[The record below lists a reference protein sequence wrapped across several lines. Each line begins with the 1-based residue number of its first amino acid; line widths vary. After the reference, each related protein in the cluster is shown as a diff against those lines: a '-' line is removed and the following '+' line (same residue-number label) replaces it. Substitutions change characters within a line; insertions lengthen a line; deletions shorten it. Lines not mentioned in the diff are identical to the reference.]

1 MAGGRPMSFLK
12 RLITLSAILL
22 LLPAASFGEQD
33 AVITADTLEQVGAV
47 LLGKGNVVIKSNGSV
62 LKAGSVRYDTATK
75 EVVAEGD
82 VYFEDAKTKI
92 TASKA
97 ELNLN
102 KETGVLY
109 DTEVLFKEQ
118 SYRVLGTKIEKR
130 GPQSYFLETG
140 SFTTCTGPVPDWC
153 VKGHEIDLEIGN
165 RIKAKNATFRV
176 RDFPIFYTPYFW
188 APVVVER
195 RTGFLFPQ
203 TGYSSRKGFTWRQP
217 FFWAISENRDATFFT
232 DLYTKRGLGLG
243 AEYRYIEAPGVK
255 GSMNFFHI
263 RDNELDRSFR
273 EFRAEHRH
281 RWRGLRGFYDIS
293 YVNQKDFYGE
303 YEPYLIQSS
312 KRFLESQAEVSLK
325 TSPARF
331 YADARYARE
340 LKDGEDQKLVVQ
352 KLPEAGVFVRP
363 LTLGPVVLTA
373 DTSAANFET
382 GTGTDGQRFNADLT
396 LSNTIGRG
404 PTFAQSLGLGYSL
417 YSLNGLPVGA
427 EDDPERGHVSYSSE
441 LRTSFAKQYR
451 KVEHIVMPALSYNY
465 SDFERAAVPL
475 FDSTELKNDVSALE
489 LSITNRL
496 RDKKGEFL
504 TMRVSE
510 AYNFLVDDD
519 NLGPINLDLSFNR
532 AVSLAFG
539 LSYDVHERIIT
550 RSRSNLGLKHKK
562 AEISGGH
569 TFTKGGITMY
579 NLALSYKATQSITL
593 KSAAWYDSSGGNL
606 ERLNLGLIYDSQC
619 WALAVDYTK
628 RPDEHIMFLT
638 FTLKGIGDII
648 RI

>member
-1 MAGGRPMSFLK
+1 MAGGRPMSLLK
-12 RLITLSAILL
+12 RIITLSMILL
-22 LLPAASFGEQD
+22 LLPAASFGEED
-33 AVITADTLEQVGAV
+33 AVMTADTLEQIGPVWV
-47 LLGKGNVVIKSNGSV
+47 GKGNVSIESKGSV

-75 EVVAEGD
+75 EAVAEGD

-97 ELNLN
+97 ELNLE

-130 GPQSYFLETG
+130 GPQSYFLESGT
-140 SFTTCTGPVPDWC
+140 FTTCTGPVPDWC
-153 VKGHEIDLEIGN
+153 VKGQEVDLEIGN
-165 RIKAKNATFRV
+165 RIKVKNATFRV
-176 RDFPIFYTPYFW
+176 RNLPLLYMPYFW

-217 FFWAISENRDATFFT
+217 FFWAISENRDATLFT
-232 DLYTKRGLGLG
+232 DLYTKRGLGFG
-243 AEYRYIEAPGVK
+243 AEYRYIETPGVK

-293 YVNQKDFYGE
+293 YVNQKDFYRE

-312 KRFLESQAEVSLK
+312 KRFLESQAEVSLR
-325 TSPARF
+325 TSRARF
-331 YADARYARE
+331 YADARYVRE

-363 LTLGPVVLTA
+363 LALGPVVLTA
-373 DTSAANFET
+373 ETSAANFET
-382 GTGTDGQRFNADLT
+382 GRGTDGQRLDAGITLRNAL
-396 LSNTIGRG
+396 GRG
-404 PTFAQSLGLGYSL
+404 PTLEQSLALGYSS
-417 YSLNGLPVGA
+417 YSLSGLPPGA
-427 EDDPERGHVSYSSE
+427 EDEPGRGHVSYTAE
-441 LRTSFAKQYR
+441 LRTSFARQYSN
-451 KVEHIVMPALSYNY
+451 VEHIVLPALSYNY
-465 SDFERAAVPL
+465 SDFERVAVPL
-475 FDSTELKNDVSALE
+475 LDSTELLDDVSALE

-496 RDKKGEFL
+496 RDDKGEFL
-504 TMRVSE
+504 TLRVSE
-510 AYNFLVDDD
+510 AYDFRADHD
-519 NLGPINLDLSFNR
+519 NLGPIKLDLNFNR
-532 AVSLAFG
+532 TVSLALG
-539 LSYDVHERIIT
+539 LSYEVHERIIT
-550 RSRSNLGLKHKK
+550 ESRSNFGLKHKRV
-562 AEISGGH
+562 AISGGH

-579 NLALSYKATQSITL
+579 NLALAYKATKALTL
-593 KSAAWYDSSGGNL
+593 KSGAWYDPSGGNL

-619 WALAVDYTK
+619 WALALDYTK

-638 FTLKGIGDII
+638 FTLKGLGDII